1 MSHTV
6 TVRLDDDLADWL
18 EETSRKTGLP
28 AGKIIREQLE
38 KARSSTGNRNFLR
51 LAGRISGSAS
61 LSIRKG
67 FSKR

>member
-28 AGKIIREQLE
+28 AGKIIREQME
-38 KARSSTGNRNFLR
+38 RARNPAQRQGFLR
-51 LAGRISGSAS
+51 LAGKINGPRDLSA
-61 LSIRKG
+61 RKG